1 MPPLMQRPNPI
12 TLAILSLGALIPV
25 AQAGEQNSCPS
36 PTIPSLLPQTA
47 PLATKQKPKG
57 EKDISSGGN
66 IEVDSDHNDV
76 DVNNRSAIFTGNVI
90 ARWGDRQMKADRIE
104 IDSHKNVKGQGSVDY
119 TDPIV
124 HIVGAGGDY
133 SQTGGADFNSAQFEL
148 LQRPARGTA
157 ETMNLTPEGILDL
170 KRVSFTTCPADDQS
184 WSLDAKEI
192 TLDTRA
198 KVGEAHDAKI
208 EFKGVPIL
216 YLPWVSFP
224 LGDERKSGFLYPMI
238 GNNSRSGIEL
248 ATPYYWNIAPN
259 MDFTAQP
266 IEYSRRNIDLGGDFR
281 YLEPESHGELLWHY
295 LPDDSVFG
303 GSRSDVRL
311 SNTAQLA
318 DNLRFKVDA
327 ENVSDSQYFQ
337 DFSQGPEGTS
347 TAFVE
352 RHADFSYRD
361 EHWRVDGEAQQY
373 ETIDDTLIVANRPY
387 GRVPSITASADFGW
401 GPGSLIRYGF
411 DSEITRFDRDVSHL
425 GNCIVPLTTVSPCVT
440 GWRTDVT
447 PTASLNLSG
456 PGYFVRPAVAY
467 SATQYELDNTEPG
480 EDKSPS
486 RTLPI
491 ASLDTG
497 LQFERDIDSA
507 ANRKITLEPRM
518 MYLYA
523 PYRDQN
529 NIPVFDT
536 ALPDLVPVELFRTN
550 RYVGADRVSDADQVA
565 MGLTSRL
572 LDGHDG
578 RQFLAITF
586 GQIYYFETPKVVL
599 PYEVPQVG
607 TRSDFVTQ
615 LAINAFQDWSS
626 NLGVQ
631 WNPQASQFER
641 ADINIQYKPDVD
653 KVINLAYRFERGTIH
668 PASQC
673 NIIDST
679 DRTASTALTAAV
691 YSQAGICGFEQVELS
706 GTWPIAGHWNIFSR
720 EVYSLQDKQPLE
732 SFAGV
737 EYGSCCW
744 KARFGAR
751 RYISRRPPIVTT
763 ANGTLQSTADT
774 GPQDTSIWLELE
786 LTGLASVGSG
796 SDTFLINEIRGYT
809 PPEANSQKLFNG
821 P

>member
-12 TLAILSLGALIPV
+12 TLAILSLGALIPI
-25 AQAGEQNSCPS
+25 AQAGEQSSCSS
-36 PTIPSLLPQTA
+36 PTVPSLLPQTA
-47 PLATKQKPKG
+47 PLATKTKPKG
-57 EKDISSGGN
+57 EKDLSTGGN
-66 IEVDSDHNDV
+66 IDIDSDHNDI
-76 DVNNRSAIFTGNVI
+76 DVNNKSAIFTGNVV
-90 ARWGDRQMKADRIE
+90 ARWGDRQMKADRVE
-104 IDSHKNVKGQGSVDY
+104 IDSHKNVKGQGGVDY

-124 HIVGAGGDY
+124 HILGAGGNY
-133 SQTGGADFNSAQFEL
+133 SQTGGADFKSAQFEL

-157 ETMNLTPEGILDL
+157 ETMSLTPEGILDL
-170 KRVSFTTCPADDQS
+170 KQVSFTTCPANDKS

-208 EFKGVPIL
+208 EFKGVPIM
-216 YLPWVSFP
+216 YLPWASFP

-238 GNNSRSGIEL
+238 GNNSRAGVEIS
-248 ATPYYWNIAPN
+248 TPYYWDIAPN

-281 YLEPESHGELLWHY
+281 YLEPGTHGELLWHY

-311 SNTAQLA
+311 NNTAELA
-318 DNLRFKVDA
+318 DHLRFVVDA

-347 TAFVE
+347 TAFLD
-352 RHADFSYRD
+352 RHAALSYRD
-361 EHWRVDGEAQQY
+361 DHWRIDGEAQQY
-373 ETIDDTLIVANRPY
+373 ETIDNTLIVANRPY
-387 GRVPSITASADFGW
+387 ERVPSISASADYGW
-401 GPGSLIRYGF
+401 GPGSLLRYGF
-411 DSEITRFDRDVSHL
+411 DSEITNFDRDVSHI
-425 GNCIVPLTTVSPCVT
+425 GDCVVPLATVSPCVT
-440 GWRTDVT
+440 GWRTAVT
-447 PTASLNLSG
+447 PTVSLNLSG
-456 PGYFVRPAVAY
+456 PGYFVRPALAY
-467 SATQYELDNTEPG
+467 SATQYELDNTQPG

-523 PYRDQN
+523 PYRNQN
-529 NIPVFDT
+529 DIPVFDT

-586 GQIYYFETPKVVL
+586 GQVYYFEAPKVVL
-599 PYEVPQVG
+599 PFEAPQVG

-615 LAINAFQDWSS
+615 LAINAFRDWSS

-631 WNPQASQFER
+631 WNPQASEFER

-673 NIIDST
+673 NIIDAT
-679 DRTASTALTAAV
+679 GTTANTSLIAAE
-691 YSQAGICGFEQVELS
+691 YSQAGICGFEQVEFS
-706 GTWPIAGHWNIFSR
+706 GTWPIAGHWNVFTR

-732 SFAGV
+732 SFAGF

-744 KARFGAR
+744 KVRFGAR
-751 RYISRRPPIVTT
+751 RYISRRPET
-763 ANGTLQSTADT
+763 AQSTEA
-774 GPQDTSIWLELE
+774 GPQDTSAWLELE
-786 LTGLASVGSG
+786 LTGLASVGSA

-809 PPEANSQKLFNG
+809 PPEANTRKLFNG